1 MESLCYSAKGS
12 GDAYDVSVSLTLPVW
27 RSFESR
33 ASQTSKTPQSITE
46 QDWPVS
52 SFLGWRALGSRQ
64 HGPGCV
70 AQSWWRGLF
79 DCVAHNSPAPN
90 MDAIQ
95 QTLVDTDSED
105 GRPLLQLEPPPEDVI
120 SALEADLFGNVAW
133 DPISAVRGPRHQGA
147 SRRVALVPQSSQGT
161 PRSIQDRESLW
172 TPVSLSNRFAA
183 LDQNSRPEVHVM
195 SEGADEAA
203 STASDTES
211 LACEPRIRRRRLS
224 FVWDVV
230 CNPHPA
236 NQSGESVP
244 DSHEDRLARV
254 RHVVQEERRANI
266 Q

>member
-1 MESLCYSAKGS
+1 MGWDVLPRVGGEGCSIVSPTDSL
-12 GDAYDVSVSLTLPVW
+12 
-27 RSFESR
+27 
-33 ASQTSKTPQSITE
+33 
-46 QDWPVS
+46 
-52 SFLGWRALGSRQ
+52 
-64 HGPGCV
+64 
-70 AQSWWRGLF
+70 
-79 DCVAHNSPAPN
+79 APN

-120 SALEADLFGNVAW
+120 SALEADLVGNVAW
-133 DPISAVRGPRHQGA
+133 DPISAVTGPRHQGA

-161 PRSIQDRESLW
+161 PRSIQDRESLC

-183 LDQNSRPEVHVM
+183 LDENSRPEVHVM

-211 LACEPRIRRRRLS
+211 LAREPRIRRRRSSL
-224 FVWDVV
+224 VWDVGS
-230 CNPHPA
+230 NPHLA

-254 RHVVQEERRANI
+254 RLVVQEERMANI
-266 Q
+266 QQRQVLVAEEFIRSVVSRVGPVRRSQDEIPRSLRRQQWSALKMWAAAEGDRDCGVFRWLRSRA